1 MTNRALKLFIARVS
15 LFCMVLILS
24 ISVFVD
30 NTPVFAA
37 EKITRKGENK
47 MTYDA
52 LTATIQTTKGAIR
65 ITLFPD
71 KAPLTVLNFV
81 NLSKK
86 GFYDGLAFHRVI
98 PDFMIQGGCP
108 LGTGTGG
115 PGYRFADEFSPDLR
129 HNKPGV
135 LSMANAGPGT
145 NGSQFFITHVPT
157 PWLDNKHTI
166 FGAVVDEKDQAVV
179 NSIAQGDRIK
189 SITIDGDYS
198 KLAENNKDMLDKWND
213 ILDKRGK

>member
-189 SITIDGDYS
+189 SITIGGDYS
-198 KLAENNKDMLDKWND
+198 KLAENNKDMLDKWNG